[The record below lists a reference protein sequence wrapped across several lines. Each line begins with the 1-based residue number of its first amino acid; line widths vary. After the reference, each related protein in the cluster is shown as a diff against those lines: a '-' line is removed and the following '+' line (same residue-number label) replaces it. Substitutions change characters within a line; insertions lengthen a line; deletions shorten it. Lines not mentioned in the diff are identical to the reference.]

1 MLHIRLDDKL
11 IQELKDLQNQFTVKF
26 AQIDSYSED
35 IKDSIKKLARASIIG
50 GSTRIE
56 NAQLTDS
63 EIYWLDTLLERDS
76 KITAFTENKKLI
88 EDKLSKDRERS
99 IEEVAGCRQM
109 LQHVFEQAGE
119 MMPLREIDIR
129 ALHYE
134 LLSPHHKGGPY
145 VGTYKIQSNS
155 VIERNLRTKETR
167 VVFKTSEAG
176 PITEAAMHDL
186 VGWYNDILP
195 KEPWP
200 LAVACEFVYR
210 FLAIH
215 PFQDGNGRL
224 GRGLFLLALLQSQ
237 DRAISDVIPYIAIDR
252 HVEKHREEYYAVLNK
267 CSNGI
272 YHQDPREYRMDYFLK
287 FMIKIIQKSLKDID
301 VYRARYEAILLLSE
315 KTSTIYECFK
325 NYPELRLTRQE
336 IVKITGL
343 PIRTIG
349 YGLAHLTESSLIQR
363 YGQGAGVRYQI
374 TF

>member
-1 MLHIRLDDKL
+1 MLHIKLDDKL
-11 IQELKDLQNQFTVKF
+11 IQELKELQNQFTIKF

-35 IKDSIKKLARASIIG
+35 AKDYIRKLARARIIG

-63 EIYWLDTLLERDS
+63 EIYWLDTLLESDS
-76 KITAFTENKKLI
+76 KTTAFVENKKLI

-109 LQHVFEQAGE
+109 LQHVFDQSKE
-119 MMPLREIDIR
+119 MMPLKENDIR

-134 LLSPHHKGGPY
+134 LLFPHHKGGPY
-145 VGTYKIQSNS
+145 IGAYKIQPNS
-155 VIERNLRTKETR
+155 VVERNLRTKETR
-167 VVFKTSEAG
+167 VVFKTSDAG

-186 VGWYNDILP
+186 VSWHNTALSSD
-195 KEPWP
+195 PWP
-200 LAVACEFVYR
+200 MAVTCEFVYR

-224 GRGLFLLALLQSQ
+224 GRGLFLLALLQSN
-237 DRAISDVIPYIAIDR
+237 DNAIAGVIPYIAIDR
-252 HVEKHREEYYAVLNK
+252 HIEKHREEYYAVLNK

-272 YHQDPREYRMDYFLK
+272 YHQDPRKYQMEYFLR
-287 FMIKIIQKSLKDID
+287 FMIKILQKSLGDID
-301 VYRARYEAILLLSE
+301 VYYSRYAAISLLSE
-315 KTSTIYECFK
+315 GASKIYECFK

-343 PIRTIG
+343 PIRTVG
-349 YGLAHLTESSLIQR
+349 YGLSQLTETTLIQR